1 VPESASLGSAVL
13 AAVGCGLHRDV
24 ASAVGAMVRTHVVE
38 PDAARGGTLE
48 GRYHHWR
55 EIYATFKSWTLT

>member
-1 VPESASLGSAVL
+1 
-13 AAVGCGLHRDV
+13 
-24 ASAVGAMVRTHVVE
+24 VRTHVVE
-38 PDAARGGTLE
+38 PDCGRGATLD